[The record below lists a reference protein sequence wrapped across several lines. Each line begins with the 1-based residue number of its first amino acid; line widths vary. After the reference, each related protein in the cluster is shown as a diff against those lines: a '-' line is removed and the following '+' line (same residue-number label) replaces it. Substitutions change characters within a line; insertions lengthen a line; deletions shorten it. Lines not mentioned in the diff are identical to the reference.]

1 MSESLIGM
9 RRNQRLDRDLDDEA
23 VRYQPRA
30 PVPSKLEPLQGDH
43 RHPATII
50 KGAIRRDT
58 EPLFSLTVQTGP
70 LPFHS

>member
-9 RRNQRLDRDLDDEA
+9 RRNKRLDRDLDDEA
-23 VRYQPRA
+23 V
-30 PVPSKLEPLQGDH
+30 KLEPLQGDH

-50 KGAIRRDT
+50 MGAIRRDT

-70 LPFHS
+70 LPFHGQGVW